1 MLHIYSGK
9 EFDVSMQKVS
19 VRNLRQGM
27 TTYTQLRAA
36 DGRILLGSKIELNE
50 RYISRIQELGIFSLS
65 VTNPIIERLGLVY
78 EETLSEEHKAKVT
91 KNLKSAFDDIKKG
104 ELIDVYRISALA
116 KIIEDTVRKNQII
129 RINNCNTVEDY
140 IYSHSVNVAALV
152 AVIASDMDYSTLK
165 IHELVMGALLHD
177 VGKVFEGDNVKE
189 HCQRGFDYVRKLRGL
204 SVLSMHV
211 ILDHHE
217 KYDGTGYPRQLSGS
231 EIPEYAKIAAIANAY
246 DAMVSDPQRE
256 ELLLPHQAYEALMS
270 MSGTY
275 FDREITNIFLAK
287 APLYPVGTFVVLD
300 SGYIGVITE
309 TLPKLQSRPS
319 IMVLSDEHGVLT
331 DNWQEI
337 NLADNLTTF
346 IMRVMSEEE
355 VIELTNKYERKQ

>member
-1 MLHIYSGK
+1 
-9 EFDVSMQKVS
+9 MQKVS

-27 TTYTQLRAA
+27 TTYNQLRAA
-36 DGRILLGSKIELNE
+36 DGRVLLGSKIELNE

-65 VTNPIIERLGLVY
+65 VTNPIIERLGLIY
-78 EETLSEEHKAKVT
+78 EETLSDEHKSKVT
-91 KNLKSAFDDIKKG
+91 KNLKSAFDDIKQG
-104 ELIDVYRISALA
+104 DLIDVFRISALA

-140 IYSHSVNVAALV
+140 LYSHSVNVAALV

-177 VGKVFEGDNVKE
+177 VGKIIDGDSVND
-189 HCQRGFDYVRKLRGL
+189 HCQKGFDYVRKLRGL

-211 ILDHHE
+211 VLDHHE
-217 KYDGTGYPRQLSGS
+217 KYDGTGYPRKLSGG
-231 EIPEYAKIAAIANAY
+231 EIPEYAKITAIADAY
-246 DAMVSDPQRE
+246 DAMVSDHRRE

-275 FDREITNIFLAK
+275 FDRDIVNIFLAK

-300 SGYIGVITE
+300 SGHIGVITE
-309 TLPKLQSRPS
+309 AIPKLQSRPTV
-319 IMVLSDEHGVLT
+319 IVVSDETGALN

-337 NLADNLTTF
+337 NLAENLTTF

-355 VIELTNKYERKQ
+355 VIELTNNYERKQ